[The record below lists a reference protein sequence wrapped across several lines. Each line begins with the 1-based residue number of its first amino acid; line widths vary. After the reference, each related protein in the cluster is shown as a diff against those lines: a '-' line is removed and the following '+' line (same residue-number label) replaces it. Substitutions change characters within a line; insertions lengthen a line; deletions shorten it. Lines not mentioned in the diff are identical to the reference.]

1 MDEVSCQEIAELDLQ
16 DDQIYGP
23 TNKIMVMMLRGLEE
37 DWRQV
42 VYVGLD
48 PKLNKILLNEV
59 IFNCQKVG
67 AIVRG
72 CTFDNGNIT
81 LLSELGVNALTC
93 SMPNPQFEGKN
104 IYFFPDP
111 PHCLKLLR
119 NHMLDYGIEIDNEN
133 GN

>member
-59 IFNCQKVG
+59 ICNVK
-67 AIVRG
+67 
-72 CTFDNGNIT
+72 
-81 LLSELGVNALTC
+81 
-93 SMPNPQFEGKN
+93 
-104 IYFFPDP
+104 
-111 PHCLKLLR
+111 KLVQ
-119 NHMLDYGIEIDNEN
+119 
-133 GN
+133 